1 MSRRHRPSLLGA
13 LLWIGLGVLILLRN
27 FGIGPDLW
35 YLAGHYW
42 PVLLILLGL
51 GKIIDY
57 FLQRQAV
64 SIRVGEIIGI
74 LLLVIIGLTVQTQSQ
89 MGRFVWNFPFE
100 IGGVPVQP
108 GQWVGE
114 SHTYSEEASFP
125 LEYQVPIHIENSYGS
140 VSISPGSDR
149 EIRVRLKKVVPGG
162 ESRAKKIADEIHV
175 DGVFERKNQ
184 APTPLKP
191 EAEPGTATDAEYFW
205 VRTNRDALSSKDLLF
220 TTNMEI
226 LVPKNS
232 QIQVRNTFGEV
243 TVSDIH
249 GDLDLSTTHKI
260 LDVRNCAGQFT
271 ISTQYAETR
280 LTDLEGNVHLN
291 GRGRIYLENIK
302 GDVSVTDEY
311 SSVEIFNID
320 GKLSV
325 STTEGSMRIEKV
337 TKPVVLDSRGSAV
350 QVRDLKDSLKVAV
363 SNKSVDISD
372 VVSTVVLES
381 RYSTLKLKNLGGAV
395 EINSNSDSIHADDI
409 RGNLTVKA
417 RASGLRL
424 NGIVGAMDIRTTL
437 KDVIVNGLEGSCNIT
452 NEYADISVS
461 VRSLDR
467 GSIAIKN
474 RNAAIDLFLPE
485 GASFLMDA
493 TARNGKVESDY
504 RGLEPL
510 EKVGTTGTLR
520 SKVKSGGTKI
530 TLENEYG
537 DIRISRS
544 GT

>member
-13 LLWIGLGVLILLRN
+13 LLWIGLGALILLRN

-74 LLLVIIGLTVQTQSQ
+74 LLLVIIGLTIQTHSQ

-114 SHTYSEEASFP
+114 FHTYSEETSFP
-125 LEYQVPIHIENSYGS
+125 LEYQVPIHIENSNGS

-149 EIRVRLKKVVPGG
+149 EVRVRLKKIVPGS

-175 DGVFERKNQ
+175 EGVSEGKNQ
-184 APTPLKP
+184 APAPLKP
-191 EAEPGTATDAEYFW
+191 EAEPGMATDAEYFL

-260 LDVRNCAGQFT
+260 LDVRNCTGQFT

-291 GRGRIYLENIK
+291 GRGRVYLENIK

-337 TKPVVLDSRGSAV
+337 TKPVVIDSRGSSV
-350 QVRDLKDSLKVAV
+350 QIRDLKDSLKVAI

-372 VVSTVVLES
+372 VASSVVLES
-381 RYSTLKLKNLGGAV
+381 RYSTLKLKKLGGAV

-424 NGIVGAMDIRTTL
+424 NDIVGAMDIRTTL
-437 KDVIVNGLEGSCNIT
+437 KDVIVNGLEGGCNIT
-452 NEYADISVS
+452 NEYADVSVS
-461 VRSLDR
+461 VRSL
-467 GSIAIKN
+467 GHGNIAIKD
-474 RNAAIDLFLPE
+474 RNGAIDLFLPE
-485 GASFLMDA
+485 GASFVMDA
-493 TARNGKVESDY
+493 AARNGKVESDY
-504 RGLEPL
+504 GGLEPM
-510 EKVGTTGTLR
+510 EKVGTTGALR

-537 DIRISRS
+537 DIRISPS